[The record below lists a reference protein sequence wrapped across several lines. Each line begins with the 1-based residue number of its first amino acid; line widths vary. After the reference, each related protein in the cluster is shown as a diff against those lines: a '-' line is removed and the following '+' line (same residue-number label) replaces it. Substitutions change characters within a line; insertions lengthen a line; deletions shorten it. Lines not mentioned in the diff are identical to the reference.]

1 MAYETIRRLGRGGTG
16 VVDLARAPDGREVA
30 LKRLSLHGTPEELEK
45 ARVRIRR
52 EAEVLR
58 QLHHPALV
66 ALLDVFDD
74 GDDLVLVMDFLPGGN
89 LSQRVADQGP
99 LPADEVRRLG
109 DRLLD
114 GLAAAHRQG
123 VVHRDIKPAN
133 VLFDA
138 DGNALLADFGAAIHR
153 DATPGLTASEVVV
166 GTPGFMSPEQARGE
180 TATAASDVFSL
191 GATLAFAATGQG
203 PFGTAEPRVLMLRA
217 AAGRT
222 EKLPRTLP
230 VEERRRLSAMLD
242 VDPRRRPTAAEARGG
257 PAGTR
262 PRPVVRARVV
272 PRGRRGRVAAGAAVA
287 LLTVGAVVAVAT
299 ARDGSRGALAAPT
312 TTARPTSTTEA
323 CEDLPFQPCG
333 QDPAPNTDGRRCLDG
348 FADYDEDP
356 TNGCEAE
363 PDGLPDGT
371 ELIDELSANLVPADD
386 VDTFVLDVRD
396 NLNFP
401 CDGRL
406 TITLTAPAGVTQR
419 VSLLAESGELLGQ
432 AVSADGVP
440 GTVSVTEPGGCFG
453 NDAQQLTVRVESV
466 GSERSAEPYLLTR
479 RGDF

>member
-1 MAYETIRRLGRGGTG
+1 MG

-58 QLHHPALV
+58 SLHHPAIV
-66 ALLDVFDD
+66 ELLDVFDD
-74 GDDLVLVMDFLPGGN
+74 GDDLVLVMDYLPGGN
-89 LSQRVADQGP
+89 LAQRVGADGP
-99 LPADEVRRLG
+99 LDADEVRRLG

-138 DGNALLADFGAAIHR
+138 EGNALLADFGAAIHR

-180 TATAASDVFSL
+180 PATAASDVFAL
-191 GATLAFAATGQG
+191 GATLAYAATGQG

-242 VDPRRRPTAAEARGG
+242 VDPLRRPTAAEARGG

-262 PRPVVRARVV
+262 PRPVVRSRVV
-272 PRGRRGRVAAGAAVA
+272 PRGRGRRVAVGGVVA
-287 LLTVGAVVAVAT
+287 LLTLGAVVAVAT
-299 ARDGSRGALAAPT
+299 GRDGNGGALASPST
-312 TTARPTSTTEA
+312 TGRPTSTTEV
-323 CEDLPFQPCG
+323 CRDLPFQPCG
-333 QDPAPNTDGRRCLDG
+333 EEPAPNTDGRRCLEG

-363 PDGLPDGT
+363 PDGLPEGT

-386 VDTFVLDVRD
+386 VDTFVLNVADR
-396 NLNFP
+396 LNFP

-406 TITLTAPAGVTQR
+406 TVTLTAPAGVTQR
-419 VSLLAESGELLGQ
+419 VSVLDSSGDLLGQ

-440 GTVSVTEPGGCFG
+440 GAVSVTEPGGCFG
-453 NDAQQLTVRVESV
+453 DDAQALSVRVESV
-466 GSERSAEPYLLTR
+466 GTERSAEPYLLTR